1 MMYIY
6 SYVSYS
12 RLNGWT
18 EWAEMFERTP
28 NYLGGNTNTGRKKNF
43 LLKNRSKKYHGQCR
57 EIQLVFN
64 YQICVS
70 LFVS

>member
-18 EWAEMFERTP
+18 EWAEMFKGTP
-28 NYLGGNTNTGRKKNF
+28 KYLGGNTNTGRKKKI
-43 LLKNRSKKYHGQCR
+43 LLKK
-57 EIQLVFN
+57 
-64 YQICVS
+64 
-70 LFVS
+70 